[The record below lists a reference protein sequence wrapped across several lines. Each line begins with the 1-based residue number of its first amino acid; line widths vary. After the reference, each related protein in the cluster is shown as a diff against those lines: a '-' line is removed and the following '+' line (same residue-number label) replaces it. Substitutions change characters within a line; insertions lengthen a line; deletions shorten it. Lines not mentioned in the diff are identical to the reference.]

1 VKSKFFFTKTMQGL
15 FAVIFLFITVG
26 CLQTRSALRD
36 QTGQAPKVTA
46 QQQKAAEAAIQQ
58 ENTDKEFREMYGR
71 IESVENQ
78 IKLLS
83 DGEKTKVLETRMA
96 QMETEMNLLRATL
109 SELNAKAKKEAQ
121 MLSSDQRANIEKKSP
136 PSALQ
141 EATKHFEDKKWEDAI
156 LAYEEYR
163 KSNPKGKEYAE
174 ATLKIGLCFQNMGLK
189 DDAKVFFKEVVD
201 KYPKTK
207 EADAAKTKLKKL

>member
-1 VKSKFFFTKTMQGL
+1 MMVAL
-15 FAVIFLFITVG
+15 AAVSLSSAS

-36 QTGQAPKVTA
+36 QPGQAPKISP
-46 QQQKAAEAAIQQ
+46 QQQKAAEEAIQKD
-58 ENTDKEFREMYGR
+58 NLDKEFRELYGR
-71 IESVENQ
+71 IEAVENQ
-78 IKLLS
+78 IKIVS
-83 DGEKTKVLETRMA
+83 DGEKTKALETRVA
-96 QMETEMNLLRATL
+96 QMETEMNLLRDTL
-109 SELNAKAKKEAQ
+109 SELNAKAKKDAQ
-121 MLSSDQRANIEKKSP
+121 MLSSDQRALIEKKNKP
-136 PSALQ
+136 TVLE

-163 KSNPKGKEYAE
+163 KTNPKGKEYAE

-207 EADAAKTKLKKL
+207 EADTAKTKLKKL